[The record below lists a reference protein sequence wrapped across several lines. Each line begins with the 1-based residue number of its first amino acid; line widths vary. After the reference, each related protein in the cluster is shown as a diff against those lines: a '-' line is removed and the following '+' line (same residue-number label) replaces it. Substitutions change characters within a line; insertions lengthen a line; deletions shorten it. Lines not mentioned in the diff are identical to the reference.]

1 MLHPLSNN
9 LSEGIKIDP
18 ETIWPTFELWYTFHP
33 RSIIDLVWW
42 SKAFTVWKIILFFYL
57 QSHRGTENLS
67 IVTYHSHP
75 HRLGESVGGTA
86 LGGLRQGGV
95 GQIEGGLI
103 TGIDDI
109 TQGQHGHPQPHR
121 RSVHHRYHR
130 LRKGD
135 QSLGKIP
142 ENVSNCK
149 SLKICIK
156 CKHELTVLKQGNIVF

>member
-18 ETIWPTFELWYTFHP
+18 ETIWPTFELWYTFYP
-33 RSIIDLVWW
+33 RSIMDQVWW
-42 SKAFTVWKIILFFYL
+42 SKAFTFFTYKA
-57 QSHRGTENLS
+57 TEAQTTFP
-67 IVTYHSHP
+67 IVTYHRHP

-109 TQGQHGHPQPHR
+109 TQGQHGHPQPHC

-149 SLKICIK
+149 CLKICIK

>member
-1 MLHPLSNN
+1 MIHLPS
-9 LSEGIKIDP
+9 KIHYRP
-18 ETIWPTFELWYTFHP
+18 GLVEQSFNFFTYKATEAQTTFL
-33 RSIIDLVWW
+33 L
-42 SKAFTVWKIILFFYL
+42 
-57 QSHRGTENLS
+57 
-67 IVTYHSHP
+67 VTYHSHS

-109 TQGQHGHPQPHR
+109 TQGQHGHSQPHR

-149 SLKICIK
+149 CLKICIK

>member
-1 MLHPLSNN
+1 MIHLPS
-9 LSEGIKIDP
+9 KIHYRP
-18 ETIWPTFELWYTFHP
+18 G
-33 RSIIDLVWW
+33 LVEQ
-42 SKAFTVWKIILFFYL
+42 SFYFFYL

-67 IVTYHSHP
+67 IVTYHRHP

-149 SLKICIK
+149 CLKICIK